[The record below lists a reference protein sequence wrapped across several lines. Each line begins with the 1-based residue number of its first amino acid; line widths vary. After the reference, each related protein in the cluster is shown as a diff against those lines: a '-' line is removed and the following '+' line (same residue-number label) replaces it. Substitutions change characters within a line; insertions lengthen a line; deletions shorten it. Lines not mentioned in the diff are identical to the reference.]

1 MAFAKIVWLVG
12 GASVVAVGGM
22 VGLQA
27 CSSSS
32 GGGFPDGG
40 ATTHDSAAVET
51 GSGGGSGSGSGGG
64 SGSGSGGGSGSGSG
78 SSSGSGDDSG
88 TCESPPSLYAESAPG
103 VYCPF
108 SAADGG
114 KNVTCAAGQ
123 HCCETPTSANTPST
137 CEPAGTPCPVTG
149 SIDWQC
155 EEATDCTAAGSAGP
169 ICCGTGSPT
178 TETSCGVTWPEWTG
192 FTGTKCA
199 TSCPAPG
206 ITVCEK
212 NADCTT
218 DAGSTCTA
226 TKADGNQFGFCN

>member
-1 MAFAKIVWLVG
+1 MINSSTFGWLTCGAGCLAFL
-12 GASVVAVGGM
+12 GATALAG
-22 VGLQA
+22 

-32 GGGFPDGG
+32 SNTGAFGGGDSGTSP
-40 ATTHDSAAVET
+40 ATD
-51 GSGGGSGSGSGGG
+51 SGGGGSDTGTVDSGVGADTGTTDDD
-64 SGSGSGGGSGSGSG
+64 SG
-78 SSSGSGDDSG
+78 SSSGGDSG
-88 TCESPPSLYAESAPG
+88 TCESPPTLHPETAAG

-108 SAADGG
+108 SGVNGG
-114 KNVTCAAGQ
+114 SDVTCTAGQ
-123 HCCETPTSANTPST
+123 HCCETPESANTPST
-137 CEPAGTPCPVTG
+137 CEPMGTACPVSG

-155 EEATDCTAAGSAGP
+155 EEAIDCTAAGSAGP

-178 TETSCGVTWPEWTG
+178 SETACGVTWPEWTG

-212 NADCTT
+212 TADCTS

-226 TKADGNQFGFCN
+226 SKADGNQFGFCN